1 MDFHAYQELANRT
14 AKPMTLQGNLLH
26 AALGLSGEVGE
37 FVDTVKRE
45 FVYGQALDVDNL
57 QEELGDI
64 LWFVALACQT
74 LQKNMADI
82 AAANIDKL
90 ATRYPGTYTDHHAA
104 ERADKAPVLSG
115 AEA

>member
-64 LWFVALACQT
+64 LWFVALACET
-74 LQKNMADI
+74 LHVNMGDI